1 MTTSSSP
8 RQDYTFERATAP
20 AAPASVDELAED
32 GGVHAHMLGEIEPLD
47 SDEESDLSCEQ
58 HTGGV
63 DGGDIYSTFSSALPQ
78 EEGGAAWVR
87 VDTVPAIDRTLKGA
101 GIMFRFGDQVGW
113 CVGRVKRFYSTLY
126 KGQFNVE
133 VRYEDGD
140 TMDHSFGVDNY
151 VGAAVVGEDLDK
163 VVPPGSWVTIEKP

>member
-1 MTTSSSP
+1 
-8 RQDYTFERATAP
+8 
-20 AAPASVDELAED
+20 
-32 GGVHAHMLGEIEPLD
+32 MLGEIEPLD

-113 CVGRVKRFYSTLY
+113 CVGRVKRDIPHCIKGSLTWRLGTRMATLWIIAL
-126 KGQFNVE
+126 G
-133 VRYEDGD
+133 
-140 TMDHSFGVDNY
+140 
-151 VGAAVVGEDLDK
+151 
-163 VVPPGSWVTIEKP
+163 

>member
-113 CVGRVKRFYSTLY
+113 CVGRVKRFYSTR
-126 KGQFNVE
+126 G
-133 VRYEDGD
+133 G
-140 TMDHSFGVDNY
+140 
-151 VGAAVVGEDLDK
+151 
-163 VVPPGSWVTIEKP
+163 